1 MITSASTKRQ
11 QTSRNDNLFLA
22 FPEAT
27 SFATSKGRS
36 SICAIVLLLAT
47 GRTSSVEDTDS
58 DRRRGWSVPSY
69 DLPLSFFFFMGSH
82 GEPFPVYL
90 LKGLQ
95 SGGALGDGVLNLL
108 RLSAVD
114 PELVR
119 LGSWREWRSFLGVL
133 KILMLST
140 IMWESGLCMIQDTE
154 CRECQLA
161 KINKLMSSM
170 AGCL

>member
-1 MITSASTKRQ
+1 MMQWSQARARRGSKPVERITSFSSFQRQ
-11 QTSRNDNLFLA
+11 TPLPRLRD
-22 FPEAT
+22 
-27 SFATSKGRS
+27 
-36 SICAIVLLLAT
+36 VLLLAT
-47 GRTSSVEDTDS
+47 GRASSVEDTDS
-58 DRRRGWSVPSY
+58 DRRRGCSAPSY
-69 DLPLSFFFFMGSH
+69 DLPLSFFFLLGSH

-108 RLSAVD
+108 RLSSVD

-140 IMWESGLCMIQDTE
+140 IMWESGLCMIQDTG

-161 KINKLMSSM
+161 KINKLISSM